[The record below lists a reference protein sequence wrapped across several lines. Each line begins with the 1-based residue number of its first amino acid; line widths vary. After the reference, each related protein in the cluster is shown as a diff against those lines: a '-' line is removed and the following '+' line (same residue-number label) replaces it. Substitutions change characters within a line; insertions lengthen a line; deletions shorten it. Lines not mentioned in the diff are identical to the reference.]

1 MLIDEIFAPAHIHHH
16 SEKKKEKK
24 SYRILIEHEL

>member
-16 SEKKKEKK
+16 SEEKKK